1 MDLFLRNYVDLFLK
15 TSEGADI
22 QMDVS
27 SHVET
32 VCHGDQ
38 YTRMHSLETPYDAS
52 LIKLIEKLMH
62 RENGNLWRIYNNP

>member
-1 MDLFLRNYVDLFLK
+1 MFPITDEILDMFPH
-15 TSEGADI
+15 TGDI
-22 QMDVS
+22 HSGVPG
-27 SHVET
+27 HVET

-62 RENGNLWRIYNNP
+62 RENGNLWRIYYNCIS